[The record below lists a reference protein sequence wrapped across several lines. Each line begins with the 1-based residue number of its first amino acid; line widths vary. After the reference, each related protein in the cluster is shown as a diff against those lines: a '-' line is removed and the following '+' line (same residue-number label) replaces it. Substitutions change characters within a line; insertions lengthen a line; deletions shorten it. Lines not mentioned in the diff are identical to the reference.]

1 MIRLLSSSHPS
12 FLHCLHILEFSL
24 SLPSLL
30 PQYIVE
36 QPRAENVARAGQRRR
51 NFRPSM
57 AADQKLSVHGGQQ
70 AAPTGFRLL
79 QAYAQ
84 ERERGLGEQE
94 GGENEERLRG

>member
-12 FLHCLHILEFSL
+12 FLHCLQILEFSL

-30 PQYIVE
+30 PQSIAE
-36 QPRAENVARAGQRRR
+36 QPRAENEEHDGQRRR
-51 NFRPSM
+51 KFRQSM
-57 AADQKLSVHGGQQ
+57 AAHEKLAVHGGQQ

-84 ERERGLGEQE
+84 DRERGLGEQE